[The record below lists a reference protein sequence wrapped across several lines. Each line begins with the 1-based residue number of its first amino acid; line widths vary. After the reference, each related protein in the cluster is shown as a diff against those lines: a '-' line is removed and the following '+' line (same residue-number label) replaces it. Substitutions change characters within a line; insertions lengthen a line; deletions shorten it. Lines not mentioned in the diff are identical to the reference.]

1 MRESYLPD
9 IIRRSEAIKKEEKM
23 VKLYSRKSGR
33 LDGREWGSVKLEH
46 PATIE
51 KLATDSQLKKMV
63 KDDLDSFIRRKEL
76 YKKVGKAWKRGYLIY
91 GPPGTGK
98 SSLIAAM
105 ANYLKLISVI

>member
-9 IIRRSEAIKKEEKM
+9 IIRRSEAIKEEEKM

-33 LDGREWGSVKLEH
+33 LDGREWSSVNLEH

-51 KLATDSQLKKMV
+51 KLAMDSELKKMV

-76 YKKVGKAWKRGYLIY
+76 YKKVCKAWKRGY
-91 GPPGTGK
+91 
-98 SSLIAAM
+98 
-105 ANYLKLISVI
+105 

>member
-1 MRESYLPD
+1 
-9 IIRRSEAIKKEEKM
+9 
-23 VKLYSRKSGR
+23 
-33 LDGREWGSVKLEH
+33 
-46 PATIE
+46 
-51 KLATDSQLKKMV
+51 MV
-63 KDDLDSFIRRKEL
+63 KDDLDSFIRRKEM